1 MTEGPALVV
10 WLHSALVGCCLL
22 AATPAGAD
30 GLGAADTE
38 ALGRLV
44 YAEAG
49 TQPIA
54 GKAAVLAVVL
64 NRAATDGSV
73 QAVIDAPGQFEP
85 VLRAP
90 GRTWRGLPPLSA
102 EQRAEFRAILDL
114 ALGGWLPDP
123 TGGARFFQ
131 NPEIVARR
139 AATGQVRPSLV
150 DFGGRRRTVTIGEHA
165 FYGDRGPTTV
175 TRGKDAGETVFGSMA
190 ESDPGETVFL
200 VAAPRRAC
208 LPGFGVVKTALSTP
222 IPTLPMADQGEKCQ

>member
-1 MTEGPALVV
+1 MTEGPGFAVRLQSV
-10 WLHSALVGCCLL
+10 LVGCCLL
-22 AATPAGAD
+22 AATPAVAAAFS
-30 GLGAADTE
+30 AADTD

-64 NRAATDGSV
+64 NRAGTGGSV

-85 VLRAP
+85 ILRAP

-102 EQRAEFRAILDL
+102 EQRAEFRAILEL

-131 NPEIVARR
+131 NPEIVAKR
-139 AATGQVRPSLV
+139 ATAGTVRPSLV
-150 DFGGRRRTVTIGEHA
+150 DFGGKPRTVTIGEHA
-165 FYGDRGPTTV
+165 FYAGTGTSPV
-175 TRGKDAGETVFGSMA
+175 TRAKDAGETIFRGA
-190 ESDPGETVFL
+190 TESDPGETVFL
-200 VAAPRRAC
+200 VAAPR
-208 LPGFGVVKTALSTP
+208 
-222 IPTLPMADQGEKCQ
+222 

>member
-1 MTEGPALVV
+1 MTEGPSFAVR
-10 WLHSALVGCCLL
+10 LHSALIGCFLL
-22 AATPAGAD
+22 AATPAVAAALSAD
-30 GLGAADTE
+30 DTE
-38 ALGRLV
+38 ALGRIV

-64 NRAATDGSV
+64 NRAGSGGSV

-90 GRTWRGLPPLSA
+90 GRTWRALPLLSA
-102 EQRAEFRAILDL
+102 AQRAEFRAILDL

-123 TGGARFFQ
+123 TGGARSFQ

-139 AATGQVRPSLV
+139 AAAGTVRPSLV
-150 DFGGRRRTVTIGEHA
+150 DFGGQPRTATIGRHA
-165 FYGDRGPTTV
+165 FYGGSVPVAV
-175 TRGKDAGETVFGSMA
+175 TRAKDAGETIFGGGI

-208 LPGFGVVKTALSTP
+208 LSDFGVVTTARSTP
-222 IPTLPMADQGEKCQ
+222 IATLSMADQGEKCQ